1 MISELTSRLDAQLNT
16 LSEQLAQRNGMAST
30 AASAQA
36 ATGDGAVPHREVQ
49 KRFQYLKR
57 VAAALHIVA
66 PETLVEGQVGF
77 GSQVEVE
84 DLRTKELCSYTIM
97 SGEGLDLDAGEISIG
112 SPVAQALLGHRE
124 GDEVTVV
131 TPHGRRRLR
140 ILSTVTLF
148 DALEMRD
155 LPKAD
160 VA

>member
-1 MISELTSRLDAQLNT
+1 MIGELTSRLDAQLST
-16 LSEQLAQRNGMAST
+16 LRQQLAQQNGAVST
-30 AASAQA
+30 AATAQA
-36 ATGDGAVPHREVQ
+36 AVGDGAEPHREVQ
-49 KRFQYLKR
+49 KRLQYLKR

-148 DALEMRD
+148 DALEMPD